1 MGDNN
6 IKLSILICSVEN
18 NERQESLKK
27 LIQELNT
34 QIFSNY
40 ADNIVEILVEKDN
53 GTISVGQ
60 KRNNLI
66 EKAKGEFIC
75 FIDDDDFV
83 TENYLSTILHHL
95 NSELD
100 ILLISIQHIEN
111 GVNKPKIIPS
121 LYIDNLDTGEA
132 VFKTNHFHLCP
143 HKKTIANKVLFEC
156 INFSEDMIYSQK
168 MVNHINNHY
177 LISQPIYI
185 YFDNLE
191 TSLTRNV

>member
-1 MGDNN
+1 
-6 IKLSILICSVEN
+6 LT
-18 NERQESLKK
+18 K
-27 LIQELNT
+27 LIYELHN
-34 QIFSNY
+34 QISKNY
-40 ADNIVEILVEKDN
+40 AEEIVEIIIDTDN
-53 GTISVGQ
+53 MIKSVGQ

-66 EKAKGEFIC
+66 KKAKGEFIC

-95 NSELD
+95 NSGLD

-111 GVNKPKIIPS
+111 GINKPKIIPS

-143 HKKTIANKVLFEC
+143 HKKSIARNVLFEWV
-156 INFSEDMIYSQK
+156 NFAEDMLYSQK
-168 MVNHINNHY
+168 MVKHINNY
-177 LISQPIYI
+177 FLISEPIYI

-191 TSLTRNV
+191 KSLTRNV